1 MKWKGQQE
9 RNLVLIFDISL
20 NNVSFPVIEQVLEAF
35 FCTPSTPLSTALLLK
50 DTRRK
55 SSKATTSLM
64 VSESRAATFQ
74 DP

>member
-9 RNLVLIFDISL
+9 RNPVLIFDISL
-20 NNVSFPVIEQVLEAF
+20 NVSFPVIEQVLEGF